1 MPNLGGIEAAR
12 RLKTTSPETKV
23 LILTAHKD
31 REYLYEAVSAGVAG
45 YILKDDLGTD
55 LFSTIN
61 TIRRGGEYFSPSI
74 YESSLKILIADD
86 DKAFGSVLKQ
96 ALEDEGYTVDLA
108 KNGVE
113 AVLSF
118 ISKSQDCV
126 LLDMDMP
133 RLRGVDALKIIKKL
147 NSTVPII
154 TFSGT
159 VNEEIEET
167 LESGAIKSL
176 TKPFEIND

>member
-1 MPNLGGIEAAR
+1 LN
-12 RLKTTSPETKV
+12 
-23 LILTAHKD
+23 
-31 REYLYEAVSAGVAG
+31 
-45 YILKDDLGTD
+45 
-55 LFSTIN
+55 
-61 TIRRGGEYFSPSI
+61 
-74 YESSLKILIADD
+74 ILIADD

-96 ALEDEGYTVDLA
+96 ELENVGYTVDLA

-118 ISKSQDCV
+118 LSKSQDCV

-147 NSTVPII
+147 NPTVPII

-159 VNEEIEET
+159 VNGEIEEA

-176 TKPFEIND
+176 IKPFGINELKNDIKNYILR